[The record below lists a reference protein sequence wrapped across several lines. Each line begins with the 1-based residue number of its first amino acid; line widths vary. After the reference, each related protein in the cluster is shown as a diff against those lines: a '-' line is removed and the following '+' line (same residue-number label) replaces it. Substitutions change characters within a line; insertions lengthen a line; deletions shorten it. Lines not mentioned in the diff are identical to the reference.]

1 MDGEEEVKK
10 GPTTAKLM
18 IRGTFTNGIPLALL
32 YVIAKY
38 LDLANYVYIS
48 LGMQYL
54 VFLFHGLPFSSEKF
68 YDLSG
73 SITHFALVVA
83 SLTLTSSTKSP
94 RQIMIAL
101 ASVIWMVRLGSFL
114 FLRIEKDGKDGRF
127 DHLKKNWLSFMGAW
141 TIQALWV
148 VLIQMPIILINTQ
161 VDSAP
166 ITWVDYLM
174 LATWT
179 IAFIIEVAA
188 DV

>member
-1 MDGEEEVKK
+1 
-10 GPTTAKLM
+10 
-18 IRGTFTNGIPLALL
+18 
-32 YVIAKY
+32 
-38 LDLANYVYIS
+38 
-48 LGMQYL
+48 
-54 VFLFHGLPFSSEKF
+54 
-68 YDLSG
+68 
-73 SITHFALVVA
+73 
-83 SLTLTSSTKSP
+83 
-94 RQIMIAL
+94 MIAL

-127 DHLKKNWLSFMGAW
+127 DHLKKNCLSFMGAW